1 VINATFSNTSA
12 ITWRPVFM
20 AEEAG
25 APGKNHRPW
34 VSNW

>member
-20 AEEAG
+20 VEEAG
-25 APGKNHRPW
+25 APERTTVHG
-34 VSNW
+34 